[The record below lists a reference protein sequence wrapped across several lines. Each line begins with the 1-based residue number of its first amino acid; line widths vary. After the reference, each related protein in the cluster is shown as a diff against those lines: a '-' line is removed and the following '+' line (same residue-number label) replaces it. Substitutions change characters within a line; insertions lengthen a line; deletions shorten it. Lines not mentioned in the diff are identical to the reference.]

1 LHLDFKKNVGNA
13 GRLIRTIAG
22 IVLLTLVDIRVI
34 TGWWAK
40 AAVGFSLFLFIEA
53 FLAY

>member
-1 LHLDFKKNVGNA
+1 MHLDLKKNVGNA
-13 GRLIRTIAG
+13 DRLIRTIAG
-22 IVLLTLVDIRVI
+22 IVLLTLVD
-34 TGWWAK
+34 TKLMAGWWAK